1 MNSNRLN
8 SIEPAMQGKTT
19 SSANTRPGGSS
30 KGASMRRSEPIN
42 AYEIGKDAWPAFCGW
57 LTTAL
62 HGVNTTVVRDEGSD
76 RQMVDCLDRPL
87 QQVEAVVL
95 PNAVTA
101 IKITVQMN
109 GKSHFFEVAGPSW
122 LRLHYNAAGLPTTV
136 EIGYAEGTLALRFN
150 GPPAPG
156 AVFTANSWGE

>member
-1 MNSNRLN
+1 MKSNSLKSR
-8 SIEPAMQGKTT
+8 EVVRGRET
-19 SSANTRPGGSS
+19 SPSTNAPHAPSG
-30 KGASMRRSEPIN
+30 KGALTRIPETID
-42 AYEIGKDAWPAFCGW
+42 AHEIGKSAWPAFCGW

-62 HGVNTTVVRDEGSD
+62 RGVRTTIVRDEGDD
-76 RQMVDCLDRPL
+76 RRIVDCLDRPL
-87 QQVEAVVL
+87 EQVEAVVL
-95 PNAVTA
+95 PNSVNA

-109 GKSHFFEVAGPSW
+109 GKSHFFEVAGPAW

-136 EIGYAEGTLALRFN
+136 EIGYAEGRLALRFN

>member
-1 MNSNRLN
+1 MNSNRLK
-8 SIEPAMQGKTT
+8 SKQPALQVEATPPAEK
-19 SSANTRPGGSS
+19 RPGASS
-30 KGASMRRSEPIN
+30 NGASTRGPEPIN
-42 AYEIGKDAWPAFCGW
+42 AYEIGKGAWPAFCGW

-62 HGVNTTVVRDEGSD
+62 RGVKTTVVRDEGADSP
-76 RQMVDCLDRPL
+76 MVDCLDRPL
-87 QQVEAVVL
+87 EQIEAVVL

-101 IKITVQMN
+101 IKITVRMN

-136 EIGYAEGTLALRFN
+136 EIGYAEGRLALRFN
-150 GPPAPG
+150 GPPASG